1 MGNGQGGLDCV
12 CARGD
17 FPDFLAP
24 VSEPYAFAYDY
35 TSGERIP
42 FASGSAATTA
52 QGLIFCVSVRVGLS
66 KRSRRCE
73 GCTQCSQRGSKA
85 NVIVLRLTNSGI
97 LGLEL
102 VRRASSNNI
111 LGSCC

>member
-1 MGNGQGGLDCV
+1 MGNVESGLECV

-35 TSGERIP
+35 TAGERIP

-52 QGLIFCVSVRVGLS
+52 QGFRCPPRRRLEFGAGETTQSQVFTVVRAASPADTVKCSVAGRLQVAESG
-66 KRSRRCE
+66 RRP
-73 GCTQCSQRGSKA
+73 SA
-85 NVIVLRLTNSGI
+85 A
-97 LGLEL
+97 
-102 VRRASSNNI
+102 AS
-111 LGSCC
+111 